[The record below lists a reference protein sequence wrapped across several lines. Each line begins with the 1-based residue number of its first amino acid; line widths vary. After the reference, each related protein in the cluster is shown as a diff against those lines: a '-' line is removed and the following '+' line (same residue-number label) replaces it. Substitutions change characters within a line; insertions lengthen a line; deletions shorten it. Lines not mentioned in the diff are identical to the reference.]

1 MNGQR
6 MYDLVD
12 KMAFVRLSGTEE
24 EVRAAQILA
33 GELKDMGLEPVI
45 EPFEVRDGLVKR
57 TVLQVVEPYQETLEA
72 LAYRGSAST
81 PVEGEIYDFLYVE
94 EAVPANLLNAKGK
107 FVLVDGYLN
116 YDRYEKL
123 MQAGVAG
130 ILTYS
135 GSYMDEEEKTDL
147 DTRKLREQM
156 LDDIGRTVAVNVRA
170 KTAQDMVQ
178 KGASK
183 IRVSVQAEDVTLTS
197 RNVICEIPGTD
208 YPDQLIVLGGHYD
221 SVPFSKGCYDNASGS
236 AILIELARYFKANPP
251 RRSLRF
257 AWYGSEEQGLLG
269 SKHDV
274 QAHPDMVEK
283 CIQMINVDMAGVAMG
298 SDRCIVTGEMGTVHH
313 LDQLFKAAGLP
324 VQVSQD
330 IYSSDC
336 MPFAD
341 KGVPCVNLARF
352 GANGQCQGHNR
363 YDDMRFITAKS
374 LQQTGDMAFLAAEHL
389 VNAKVFPIEKK
400 LPEEIVEK
408 VNTYLKKKPAKA

>member
-12 KMAFVRLSGTEE
+12 KMAFVRLSGTEGE
-24 EVRAAQILA
+24 TRAAQILA
-33 GELKDMGLEPVI
+33 DELKDMGLEPII

-57 TVLQVVEPYQETLEA
+57 TVLQVVEPYQQTLEA

-81 PVEGEIYDFLYVE
+81 PVEGETYDFLYVE
-94 EAVPANLLNAKGK
+94 EALPANLLNARGK

-123 MQAGVAG
+123 MKAGVAG

-135 GSYMDEEEKTDL
+135 GSYMDKEDETDL

-156 LDDIGRTVAVNVRA
+156 LNEIGRTVAVNVRA

-183 IRVSVQAEDVTLTS
+183 IRVSVQAEDTTFTS
-197 RNVICEIPGTD
+197 RNVICEIPGVE
-208 YPDQLIVLGGHYD
+208 YPEQMLVLGGHYD

-251 RRSLRF
+251 RRTLRF

-269 SKHDV
+269 SKYDV
-274 QAHPDMVEK
+274 QAHPEMVEK
-283 CIQMINVDMAGVAMG
+283 CLQMINVDMAGVTMG
-298 SDRCIVTGEMGTVHH
+298 SDRCLVTGEIDAVHH
-313 LDQLFKAAGLP
+313 FDQMFKAAGMP
-324 VQVSQD
+324 VQVTQD

-341 KGVPCVNLARF
+341 QGVPCVNLARF
-352 GANGQCQGHNR
+352 GANGQCEGHNR
-363 YDDMRFITAKS
+363 YDDMRFISAKS
-374 LQQTGDMAFLAAEHL
+374 LQQTGDMVFLAAEHL
-389 VNAKVFPIEKK
+389 ANARVFPIERK

-408 VNTYLKKKPAKA
+408 VNKYLKKKPAKA